1 MIQEVRIIPSGGEG
15 KIISYGSGSRKN
27 GTENF
32 TIATGAHPTLT
43 VELIDI
49 YGYNY
54 TESETLVEGGR
65 S

>member
-27 GTENF
+27 GPENF

-43 VELIDI
+43 VEIID
-49 YGYNY
+49 